1 MSVII
6 VVNFHSVQVTG
17 NLPAIIVTGNFKNTT
32 NEHALHKNHF
42 TTKTVNQQK
51 KTIKLKNNK
60 LYRGKINCKF
70 IIGSIPLG
78 IFRQ

>member
-6 VVNFHSVQVTG
+6 VVNFHSVQVTV
-17 NLPAIIVTGNFKNTT
+17 NLPAIIVTGNFKNTA
-32 NEHALHKNHF
+32 NEHALHQNHF
-42 TTKTVNQQK
+42 TTKTVNHQ

-60 LYRGKINCKF
+60 LYQGKINCKF